1 MIPKISAASPAVAVT
16 APVRSSEAR
25 PPVRVRASAT
35 TIGCEPPSV
44 TIMTRKLEAAGL
56 VHREPAPVVF
66 AVFSVVQPALLGMGF
81 GRAAAY
87 PVAVLGSATL
97 VLACAQIGLRG
108 RSVAAAWQ

>member
-1 MIPKISAASPAVAVT
+1 
-16 APVRSSEAR
+16 
-25 PPVRVRASAT
+25 
-35 TIGCEPPSV
+35 
-44 TIMTRKLEAAGL
+44 
-56 VHREPAPVVF
+56 VVF